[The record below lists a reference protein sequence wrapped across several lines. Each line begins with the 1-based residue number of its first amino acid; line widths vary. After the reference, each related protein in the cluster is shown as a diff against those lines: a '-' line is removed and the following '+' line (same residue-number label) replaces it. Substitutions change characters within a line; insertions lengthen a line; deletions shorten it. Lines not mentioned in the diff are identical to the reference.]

1 MTEQT
6 QNHTLSTIGMFSFA
20 ELVAKRPAIFGE
32 DPGGYQ
38 MFHAS
43 LLRNFAP
50 QDSYELVLAD
60 ELVQL
65 CWQINQ
71 TRHLETTHMRRN
83 IREQIYTAVTENLTD
98 TYDAQWDAEWDAH
111 IEAGRSEH
119 TFNPSTKRTPDE
131 WAERAEDLAAR
142 ATSLDTDRANQAH
155 LELSAMGIDA
165 STITYAA
172 FFEPGT
178 THRLDRLEE
187 RQHTLERRR
196 RELQRDYERLQER
209 RPIEA
214 NAVEL

>member
-1 MTEQT
+1 MTAQT
-6 QNHTLSTIGMFSFA
+6 QNHMLSDKGMYSFA

-43 LLRNFAP
+43 LINTLAP

-60 ELVQL
+60 ELIQL

-83 IREQIYTAVTENLTD
+83 IREQIYSAVTDSLTD

-111 IEAGRSEH
+111 LEAGGSEH
-119 TFNPSTKRTPDE
+119 TFTPSIKRAPDE
-131 WAERAEDLAAR
+131 WAERAEVLSER
-142 ATSLDTDRANQAH
+142 ATSLVTDTAKQAH
-155 LELSAMGIDA
+155 TELSAMGIDA
-165 STITYAA
+165 STTTYSA

-187 RQHTLERRR
+187 RQRTLERRR
-196 RELQRDYERLQER
+196 RELQRDYERLQGR

>member
-1 MTEQT
+1 MTAHT
-6 QNHTLSTIGMFSFA
+6 QNPTLSASGLCSFA

-38 MFHAS
+38 TFHAS
-43 LLRNFAP
+43 LINTLAP

-71 TRHLETTHMRRN
+71 TRHLETTHMQRN
-83 IREQIYTAVTENLTD
+83 IREQIYEAVTDSLTD

-111 IEAGRSEH
+111 LEAGGSEH
-119 TFNPSTKRTPDE
+119 TFTPSIKRTADE
-131 WAERAEDLAAR
+131 WAEHAEDLAAR
-142 ATSLDTDRANQAH
+142 ATSLVTDTAKQAH
-155 LELSAMGIDA
+155 AELSSMGIDA

-196 RELQRDYERLQER
+196 RELQRDYERLRER

-214 NAVEL
+214 RAVEL

>member
-1 MTEQT
+1 MTAQT
-6 QNHTLSTIGMFSFA
+6 QNHTLSTIGMCSFA

-38 MFHAS
+38 TFHAS
-43 LLRNFAP
+43 LMNTLAP

-83 IREQIYTAVTENLTD
+83 IREQIYAAVTNNLSD
-98 TYDAQWDAEWDAH
+98 AYDARWDTEWDAH
-111 IEAGRSEH
+111 IEAGGREFTFKPSIKH
-119 TFNPSTKRTPDE
+119 TPED

-142 ATSLDTDRANQAH
+142 ATCLITDTAHQAH
-155 LELSAMGIDA
+155 VELSAMGIDA
-165 STITYAA
+165 ATITYAA

-214 NAVEL
+214 SAAEL